1 MSSCM
6 VKCITDTSWGRS
18 RSWRS
23 GLCTDLPALAAQ
35 TPRTLALL
43 IPIALKMVI
52 CLGDNTLVVDRLLQS
67 PIAVVAPARRN
78 KLPEASRTRPSCKR
92 KSTSRNFGPK
102 PFPLLLGYL
111 ILCKTL
117 IRVKGHRFHNPTECY
132 LNMHLFT
139 NFSAL

>member
-1 MSSCM
+1 MSSRM

-35 TPRTLALL
+35 TPETLARL
-43 IPIALKMVI
+43 IPAALKMVI
-52 CLGDNTLVVDRLLQS
+52 CLGGNTLVVDQLFQS
-67 PIAVVAPARRN
+67 PVAVVAPARWY
-78 KLPEASRTRPSCKR
+78 KLPEASRTRPSCKH

-102 PFPLLLGYL
+102 PFPLHLGHL
-111 ILCKTL
+111 ILWKTL
-117 IRVKGHRFHNPTECY
+117 TRVKGHSFHNPTECY

>member
-1 MSSCM
+1 M

-52 CLGDNTLVVDRLLQS
+52 CLGDNTLVVDLRFGSRFVRRAQFDGQCAGTDLIPDIFIYLSFFCVNIYLEWIVKSSCGIFIQPRILKSRLDMS
-67 PIAVVAPARRN
+67 EGVTA
-78 KLPEASRTRPSCKR
+78 
-92 KSTSRNFGPK
+92 
-102 PFPLLLGYL
+102 
-111 ILCKTL
+111 
-117 IRVKGHRFHNPTECY
+117 
-132 LNMHLFT
+132 
-139 NFSAL
+139 